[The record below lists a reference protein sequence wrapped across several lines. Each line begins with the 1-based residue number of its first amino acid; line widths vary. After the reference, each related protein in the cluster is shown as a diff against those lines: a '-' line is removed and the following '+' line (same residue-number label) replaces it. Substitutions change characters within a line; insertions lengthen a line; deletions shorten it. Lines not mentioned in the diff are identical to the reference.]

1 MQAVHKL
8 TRMSTQPNEAVVRR
22 AEERDVPGLVECS
35 AGLFA
40 EDGGT
45 RDPGGINV
53 NWPRDHGPERFRQN
67 LDVPERL
74 TLVVAVGD
82 QIVGHLTA
90 VLSGTSPM
98 KPITTA
104 TLVSLYVKPEWR
116 RGQIGARLVTT
127 FTTWAKEQQ
136 ADRVD
141 VTAYASNAEAIKFY
155 ERHGFTA
162 KSVILEAHL

>member
-1 MQAVHKL
+1 
-8 TRMSTQPNEAVVRR
+8 MSAQPHEAVVRR

-45 RDPGGINV
+45 RDPGGVNI
-53 NWPRDHGPERFRQN
+53 NWPREHGPERFRQN
-67 LDVPERL
+67 LEVPERL
-74 TLVVAVGD
+74 TLVAEVGN
-82 QIVGHLTA
+82 QIAGHLTA

-104 TLVSLYVKPEWR
+104 TLVSMYVKPEWR
-116 RGQIGARLVTT
+116 RGQIGSCLVAG
-127 FTTWAKEQQ
+127 FMAWAKEQQ

-141 VTAYASNAEAIKFY
+141 VTAYASNPDAIKFY
-155 ERHGFTA
+155 ERHGFAT
-162 KSVILEAHL
+162 KSVILEAQL

>member
-1 MQAVHKL
+1 
-8 TRMSTQPNEAVVRR
+8 MSNQPNEAVVRR

-53 NWPRDHGPERFRQN
+53 NWPREHGSERFRQN
-67 LDVPERL
+67 LEVPERL
-74 TLVVAVGD
+74 TLVAEAGD

-90 VLSGTSPM
+90 VLSGASPM

-104 TLVSLYVKPEWR
+104 SLVSMYVKPDWR
-116 RGQIGARLVTT
+116 RGRIGSRLVET
-127 FTTWAKEQQ
+127 FMDWAKELQ
-136 ADRVD
+136 AGRVD
-141 VTAYASNAEAIKFY
+141 VTAYARNPDAIKFY
-155 ERHGFTA
+155 ERHGFAT
-162 KSVILEAHL
+162 KSVTLEAQL